1 LKPPPTLTSAER
13 AAAGVKA
20 IEARRERAL
29 VKERLATGEIS
40 LFDLFRDERDCILR
54 MKLIDALISVP
65 GVGQK
70 RVDIIFERTGI
81 SKRRRIG
88 GVGAKQIDLLRR
100 EFLLMKI
107 PPTAGKLIV
116 VSGPSG
122 VGKSTITNLLKNNKN
137 FWVSV
142 SATTR
147 AIRTG
152 EVENRDY
159 LFVSNEEFDQMIDR
173 NEFLEWAQFTGAKY
187 GTPIKPVEQA
197 LSKGLNVVLEIE
209 LNGARQIRKN
219 TPGAMLVFIEPP
231 SWAELENRLISR
243 GTESAQSLE
252 QRLEKAKEELKAA
265 SEFDFVLVNSNVEQV
280 VEELVSLALR

>member
-54 MKLIDALISVP
+54 MKLLDALISVP

-70 RVDIIFERTGI
+70 RVDSIFERTGI

-100 EFLLMKI
+100 EFLLMKT
-107 PPTAGKLIV
+107 PPTTGKLIV

-219 TPGAMLVFIEPP
+219 SPDAMLVFIEPP
-231 SWAELENRLISR
+231 SWAELENRLINR

-265 SEFDFVLVNSNVEQV
+265 SEFDFVLVNSSVEQV

>member
-1 LKPPPTLTSAER
+1 LKPPPTLSSAER
-13 AAAGVKA
+13 AAAGAKA

-29 VKERLATGEIS
+29 VKEKLATGEIS
-40 LFDLFRDERDCILR
+40 IFDLFRDERYCILR
-54 MKLIDALISVP
+54 MKLFDALISVP

-70 RVDIIFERTGI
+70 RVDTIFERTGI

-88 GVGAKQIDLLRR
+88 GVGAKQVDLLRK
-100 EFLLMKI
+100 EFLLMKT
-107 PPTAGKLIV
+107 PPAIGKLIV

-122 VGKSTITNLLKNNKN
+122 VGKSTITNLLKTNKN

-147 AIRTG
+147 AIRAG
-152 EVENRDY
+152 EIANQDY
-159 LFVSNEEFDQMIDR
+159 LFVSNDEFDRMIDR

-219 TPGAMLVFIEPP
+219 SPSAMLVFIEPP
-231 SWAELENRLISR
+231 SWAELENRLVNR
-243 GTESAQSLE
+243 GTESAHSLE

>member
-1 LKPPPTLTSAER
+1 MKPPPTLTSAER

-54 MKLIDALISVP
+54 MKLLDALISVP

-70 RVDIIFERTGI
+70 RVDSIFERTGI

-100 EFLLMKI
+100 EFLLMKT
-107 PPTAGKLIV
+107 PPTTGKLIV

-219 TPGAMLVFIEPP
+219 SPDAMLVFIEPP
-231 SWAELENRLISR
+231 SWAELENRLINR

-265 SEFDFVLVNSNVEQV
+265 SEFDFVLVNSSVEQV

>member
-1 LKPPPTLTSAER
+1 MKPPPTLTSAER

-54 MKLIDALISVP
+54 MKLLDALISVP

-70 RVDIIFERTGI
+70 RVDSIFERTGI

-100 EFLLMKI
+100 EFLLMKT
-107 PPTAGKLIV
+107 PPTTGKLIV

-219 TPGAMLVFIEPP
+219 SPDAMLVFIEPP
-231 SWAELENRLISR
+231 SWAELENRLINR

>member
-29 VKERLATGEIS
+29 VKERLATSEIS

-70 RVDIIFERTGI
+70 RVDTIFERTGI

-100 EFLLMKI
+100 EFLLMKT
-107 PPTAGKLIV
+107 PPTTGKLIV

-147 AIRTG
+147 AIRAG
-152 EVENRDY
+152 EIENRDY

-187 GTPIKPVEQA
+187 GTPIKPVDQA

>member
-100 EFLLMKI
+100 EFLLMKT

-122 VGKSTITNLLKNNKN
+122 VGKSTITNRLKNNKN

-147 AIRTG
+147 AIRIG

>member
-1 LKPPPTLTSAER
+1 MKPPPTLTSAER

-100 EFLLMKI
+100 EFLLMKT

-122 VGKSTITNLLKNNKN
+122 VGKSTITNRLKNNKN

-147 AIRTG
+147 AIRIG

>member
-54 MKLIDALISVP
+54 MKLLDALISVP

-70 RVDIIFERTGI
+70 RVDTIFERTGI

-100 EFLLMKI
+100 EFLLMKT
-107 PPTAGKLIV
+107 PPTTGKLIV

-187 GTPIKPVEQA
+187 GTPIKPVDQA

>member
-1 LKPPPTLTSAER
+1 MKPPPTLTSAER

-54 MKLIDALISVP
+54 MKLLDALISVP

-70 RVDIIFERTGI
+70 RVDTIFERTGI

-100 EFLLMKI
+100 EFLLMKT
-107 PPTAGKLIV
+107 PPTTGKLIV

-187 GTPIKPVEQA
+187 GTPIKPVDQA